1 MVPHA
6 GAVFE
11 DWSDY
16 RLCYLVLWPQSWINS
31 TTTTATTTTSY
42 TAWWQMH
49 IGVNNLPKVGM
60 RLLPWIGF
68 ESSPC
73 WSQVQ
78 LSTHCATA
86 PPYESWKQFILG
98 SKGRVR
104 VTRHKKHCWCGF
116 LHSCECWLLPVLELH
131 PSESLHSRHDMNV
144 LKY

>member
-1 MVPHA
+1 
-6 GAVFE
+6 
-11 DWSDY
+11 
-16 RLCYLVLWPQSWINS
+16 
-31 TTTTATTTTSY
+31 
-42 TAWWQMH
+42 MH

-98 SKGRVR
+98 QRVESGLR
-104 VTRHKKHCWCGF
+104 GTRNIAGVGF
-116 LHSCECWLLPVLELH
+116 CTLVSAGFFQF
-131 PSESLHSRHDMNV
+131 
-144 LKY
+144 